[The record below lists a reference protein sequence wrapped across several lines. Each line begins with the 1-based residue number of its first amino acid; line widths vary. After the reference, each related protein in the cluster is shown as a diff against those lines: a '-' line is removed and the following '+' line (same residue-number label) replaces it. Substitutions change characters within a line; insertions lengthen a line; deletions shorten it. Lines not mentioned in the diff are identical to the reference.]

1 MPDIPPDAQR
11 SPDGNYW
18 WDGTQWQLVD
28 QSPAQAAPSTDNG
41 SAPASAPI
49 PADAQRS
56 ADGNYW
62 WDGTEWQLV
71 DQSKAGP
78 GADPSA
84 GQGQQL
90 SGDQFTSMLDAAQSG
105 VVEG

>member
-1 MPDIPPDAQR
+1 MPDIPADAQR

-28 QSPAQAAPSTDNG
+28 QSEAQAAQSTDNG
-41 SAPASAPI
+41 SAPASSPI

-56 ADGNYW
+56 PDGNYW

-71 DQSKAGP
+71 DQSPAGP
-78 GADPSA
+78 DADQSA

>member
-1 MPDIPPDAQR
+1 MASDVQR

-28 QSPAQAAPSTDNG
+28 QSQAQAAPSADNG
-41 SAPASAPI
+41 SAPASPAI

-56 ADGNYW
+56 PDGNYW
-62 WDGTEWQLV
+62 WDGTEWQLI
-71 DQSKAGP
+71 DQSQGGAGA
-78 GADPSA
+78 GGSD

-90 SGDQFTSMLDAAQSG
+90 TGDQFTSMLDAAQSG

>member
-1 MPDIPPDAQR
+1 MPDIPADAQR

-28 QSPAQAAPSTDNG
+28 NAGNGAGPSADDSSSSSST
-41 SAPASAPI
+41 SI

-56 ADGNYW
+56 PDGNYW
-62 WDGTEWQLV
+62 WDGTQWQPV
-71 DQSKAGP
+71 DNADAGP
-78 GADPSA
+78 GAASTA
-84 GQGQQL
+84 QGQQPL
-90 SGDQFTSMLDAAQSG
+90 TNDQFSNMLDAAQSG